1 MKTKNVYRYES
12 NGAGP
17 YTSGCGQKTR
27 EQIDLAFMLGR
38 SHMDRKHPSINV
50 DLRNSPANECQDNLV
65 CACPSKRKLQVWF
78 KGFHNRI
85 KKAGY
90 KLKKYVIPR
99 EHVYVGESKQQ
110 VAFNPDK
117 ALAVELVE

>member
-1 MKTKNVYRYES
+1 MKTKNVYRYEL

-27 EQIDLAFMLGR
+27 EQIELAFILGY

-50 DLRNSPANECQDNLV
+50 DLRNHINECGDNLV

-78 KGFHNRI
+78 KGFHSRI

-90 KLKKYVIPR
+90 KLKKYVMPR
-99 EHVYVGESKQQ
+99 EYVYVGESKQQ
-110 VAFNPDK
+110 VAFDPDK
-117 ALAVELVE
+117 ALAVEVVE